1 MAFPVLDEQICCL
14 QKQVAALTTRVTEAE
29 AAAAAAAAA
38 EAWGNATLVGG
49 AVTVADTS
57 ITANSIL
64 VATRK
69 TAGGTPGTG
78 FTYTLN
84 AGVGFTITS
93 TSGTDTSVI
102 SYHVKY

>member
-1 MAFPVLDEQICCL
+1 MGAPFQDLNAIKCCL
-14 QKQVAALTTRVTEAE
+14 EKKIDAVQQNLTNFETAD
-29 AAAAAAAAA
+29 AAA

-49 AVTVADTS
+49 AVTVADPL
-57 ITANSIL
+57 ITANSII
-64 VATRK
+64 VVTRK

>member
-1 MAFPVLDEQICCL
+1 MGAPFQDLNEIKCCL
-14 QKQVAALTTRVTEAE
+14 EKKIGAVQQNLDDFETAQ
-29 AAAAAAAAA
+29 AAA

-49 AVTVADTS
+49 AVVIADAN

-64 VATRK
+64 VVSRK

-78 FTYTLN
+78 HTYVLN
-84 AGVGFTITS
+84 AGVGVTITS